1 MFKTLLLLRDGYAPL
16 RITSAY
22 HKTSCLSNKV
32 HHSLDP
38 GGQKPALHSWTV
50 PVTSEGTGKYSR
62 EVVFSMVLMCVLSTF
77 FIYLCL

>member
-1 MFKTLLLLRDGYAPL
+1 MRYCHTPL
-16 RITSAY
+16 RITNGY

-50 PVTSEGTGKYSR
+50 PVTSEGTSKYSR

-77 FIYLCL
+77 LFICVYEHVIL